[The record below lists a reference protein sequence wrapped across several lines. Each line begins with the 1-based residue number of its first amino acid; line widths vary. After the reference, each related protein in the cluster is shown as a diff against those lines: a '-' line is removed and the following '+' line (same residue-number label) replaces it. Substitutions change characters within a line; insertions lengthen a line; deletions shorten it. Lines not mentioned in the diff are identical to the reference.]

1 MECPYCGCELRLATN
16 DDVAVAS
23 ALRMTVQTT
32 CASPRCARELLAEL
46 RGAGAGADGVV
57 GAGAGVGAGAPQ
69 EVRLLKM
76 PPPQRAERSP
86 LGRRALVEVVAALV
100 IAIGATASALIVGLR
115 YVSWPD
121 PGPIRTEA
129 GLMGLAAL
137 GSVVLL
143 AGLILDGTLRRRC
156 RALPPRRVELVL
168 LALPKG
174 YRA

>member
-1 MECPYCGCELRLATN
+1 MECPYCGCELRLVTN
-16 DDVAVAS
+16 DDAAVAA

-32 CASPRCARELLAEL
+32 CASPHCARELLAEL
-46 RGAGAGADGVV
+46 PGAGEGESEL
-57 GAGAGVGAGAPQ
+57 
-69 EVRLLKM
+69 EVRLMKVPPM
-76 PPPQRAERSP
+76 PTVERSP
-86 LGRRALVEVVAALV
+86 LEGRALVEVVAALV
-100 IAIGATASALIVGLR
+100 IAIGALASTLIIGLR

-129 GLMGLAAL
+129 ELMGLAAL

-143 AGLILDGTLRRRC
+143 AGLILDGTLRRKS

-168 LALPKG
+168 LALPRG